1 MKRKFDYQPCWAR
14 RSFLFDAEIYT
25 PEQAKQIFLEEN
37 MDEVTLRESL
47 VVKETYVKWSPKLSQ
62 DEMWLFDIESEDNRG
77 CYLIYDEKIDKGFKV
92 WEVSYEKN
100 LS

>member
-1 MKRKFDYQPCWAR
+1 MLYIIGRSNNVKRK
-14 RSFLFDAEIYT
+14 
-25 PEQAKQIFLEEN
+25 
-37 MDEVTLRESL
+37 
-47 VVKETYVKWSPKLSQ
+47 
-62 DEMWLFDIESEDNRG
+62 IESEDNRG

>member
-1 MKRKFDYQPCWAR
+1 M
-14 RSFLFDAEIYT
+14 
-25 PEQAKQIFLEEN
+25 
-37 MDEVTLRESL
+37 
-47 VVKETYVKWSPKLSQ
+47 VKEAYVKWRPKLSQ